1 MLVLLVVVQSAK
13 LLKVNPMNL
22 SNKTVLK
29 GIGLMLLGM
38 STVPFLDIF
47 AKLLSEDYS
56 VMQVTWMRFF
66 FHAFWLLPI
75 IFWQKVKWRRMPEN
89 PGLQFLRGLMLTMAT
104 LFFFAAIKS
113 NPIPNALTLLFISPL
128 VVAIL
133 SPFILGERFDLYI
146 GVGVSIG
153 FLGVVVVLQPN
164 SEQFQPSLLLAVIA
178 GVCYALYIIFT
189 KKLSFRAPPVL
200 TLFYSAMV
208 GILIMTPLAI
218 SSWAAPDLRGFLLGA
233 AMGFFAAASHF
244 MIIKAFEFASASEL
258 SPFNYF
264 EIVGAIILSYLVFG
278 FMPNFQAIL
287 GLVIII
293 GSGLY
298 VSWRV
303 MKNNQNQ
310 DKNQGAVIEPL

>member
-1 MLVLLVVVQSAK
+1 
-13 LLKVNPMNL
+13 
-22 SNKTVLK
+22 
-29 GIGLMLLGM
+29 
-38 STVPFLDIF
+38 
-47 AKLLSEDYS
+47 
-56 VMQVTWMRFF
+56 
-66 FHAFWLLPI
+66 
-75 IFWQKVKWRRMPEN
+75 
-89 PGLQFLRGLMLTMAT
+89 MLTMAT

-146 GVGVSIG
+146 GIGVSIG

-218 SSWAAPDLRGFLLGA
+218 SSWTAPDLRGFLLGA
-233 AMGFFAAASHF
+233 AMGFCCS
-244 MIIKAFEFASASEL
+244 SST
-258 SPFNYF
+258 
-264 EIVGAIILSYLVFG
+264 
-278 FMPNFQAIL
+278 
-287 GLVIII
+287 
-293 GSGLY
+293 LY
-298 VSWRV
+298 
-303 MKNNQNQ
+303 
-310 DKNQGAVIEPL
+310 DY

>member
-1 MLVLLVVVQSAK
+1 
-13 LLKVNPMNL
+13 MNL
-22 SNKTVLK
+22 TNKTLLK
-29 GIGLMLLGM
+29 GIVLMLLGM

-56 VMQVTWMRFF
+56 VIQVTWTRFF

-75 IFWQKVKWRRMPEN
+75 IFWQKVKFKRMPQN
-89 PGLQFLRGLMLTMAT
+89 PGLQFLRGVMLTMAT
-104 LFFFAAIKS
+104 LFFFAAIKD
-113 NPIPNALTLLFISPL
+113 NPIPNALTLLFISPF

-133 SPFILGERFDLYI
+133 SPFILGERFDVYI
-146 GVGVSIG
+146 GIGVSIG
-153 FLGVVVVLQPN
+153 FIGVVVVLQPN
-164 SEQFQPSLLLAVIA
+164 SDQFQPSLLFAIVA
-178 GVCYALYIIFT
+178 GVCYGLYIILT

-208 GILIMTPLAI
+208 GLLIMTPFVI
-218 SSWAAPDLRGFLLGA
+218 SSWTTPDLKGFLLGS
-233 AMGFFAAASHF
+233 AMGFSAAASHF

-278 FMPNFQAIL
+278 FIPNLQAIL
-287 GLVIII
+287 GLFIII
-293 GSGLY
+293 ISGLY

-303 MKNNQNQ
+303 LKKNEDKDNQQ
-310 DKNQGAVIEPL
+310 DTIIEPL

>member
-1 MLVLLVVVQSAK
+1 MSFFD
-13 LLKVNPMNL
+13 
-22 SNKTVLK
+22 KTVLK
-29 GIGLMLLGM
+29 GIGLMLMGM

-56 VMQVTWMRFF
+56 VMQVTWTRFF
-66 FHAFWLLPI
+66 FHAFWLIPI
-75 IFWQKVKWRRMPEN
+75 IFWKKVKWKRVPESL
-89 PGLQFLRGLMLTMAT
+89 GLQFLRGLMLTLAT

-128 VVAIL
+128 IVAIL
-133 SPFILGERFDLYI
+133 SPMLLGERFDLFI
-146 GVGVSIG
+146 GVGVLIG
-153 FLGVVVVLQPN
+153 FVGVVIVLQPTGDD
-164 SEQFQPSLLLAVIA
+164 FKPSLLLAVVA

-200 TLFYSAMV
+200 TLFYSAIV
-208 GILIMTPLAI
+208 GILIMSPLAFAAW
-218 SSWAAPDLRGFLLGA
+218 SAPDLKGLLLGA

-264 EIVGAIILSYLVFG
+264 EIVGAITLSYIVFG
-278 FMPNFQAIL
+278 YVPNMQAML
-287 GLVIII
+287 GLFVII

-303 MKNNQNQ
+303 MKNNQGGDQ
-310 DKNQGAVIEPL
+310 DKEKLIEPL